1 MISEG
6 DNIIAQTKNSSL
18 FHMIMTLNEK
28 FRVLYIDDEEDNL
41 VVFKSAFRRHY
52 DVVTAN
58 SANQALE
65 ILQDQEVQMVI
76 TDQRMPGMTGIELL
90 KSLPDEPEMMR
101 IILTGYSDIEAV
113 IEAINLG
120 KVYRY
125 ITKPWDKTELKV
137 TIDKALETLGL
148 KVYNKELVE
157 QLKESNINLEHK
169 VEERTREI
177 RMQHEQIEKQKKL
190 LEIEKEK
197 SDHLL

>member
-177 RMQHEQIEKQKKL
+177 RM
-190 LEIEKEK
+190 
-197 SDHLL
+197 